1 MASLIDIR
9 RRIRSIKSSQQIT
22 KAMKMISAARL
33 RRAQDRAVAA
43 RPYARLLREVMASVS
58 SRVESLEHP
67 LLAEREEKR
76 VAILVVA
83 GDRGLAGAFNTNVN
97 RAVTALLAGKTWESV
112 TVLPIGKKALDYWRR
127 RKTPLAEKT
136 YSGIFSKIDYG
147 IAKEIADALAIEFEQ
162 GRHDAVYVVFNEF
175 KSVISQIV
183 RVEKLLPIS
192 RGAAGMA
199 PAPAQAAPAPPAAQ
213 AKAEPAGA
221 AASNVEPIF
230 EPDPA
235 TILARIL
242 PRYLEFAI
250 FRILLESAA
259 AEHAARMT
267 AMDSASKNAGD
278 LIDSLTLT
286 YNRARQARITKEL
299 IEIVSGA
306 SAQGR

>member
-33 RRAQDRAVAA
+33 RRAQDRAIAS
-43 RPYARLLREVMASVS
+43 RPYGRVLREVMASVS
-58 SRVESLEHP
+58 AQVTELSHP
-67 LLAEREEKR
+67 LLAEREEKK
-76 VAILVVA
+76 VAVLVVA

-97 RAVTALLAGKTWESV
+97 RAATALIAGKSWESV
-112 TVLPIGKKALDYWRR
+112 TIVPIGKKALDFWRR
-127 RKTPLAEKT
+127 RKIAISEKT
-136 YSGIFSKIDYG
+136 YAGIFTKIDYAT
-147 IAKEIADALAIEFEQ
+147 AKEIADSLAAQFSAGEL
-162 GRHDAVYVVFNEF
+162 DAVYFVSNEF
-175 KSVISQIV
+175 KSVISQVV
-183 RVEKLLPIS
+183 RVEKILPIS
-192 RGAAGMA
+192 RGQAAIAEA
-199 PAPAQAAPAPPAAQ
+199 PAV
-213 AKAEPAGA
+213 AG
-221 AASNVEPIF
+221 VEPIF

-242 PRYLEFAI
+242 PRYLEFAV

-267 AMDSASKNAGD
+267 AMDAASNNAGD
-278 LIDSLTLT
+278 LIDSLTLQ

-306 SAQGR
+306 AALSG